1 MSPTLTDLPAELLHM
16 IFSELQYL
24 IRDFRCACYS
34 IRPSTLTCIK
44 LRKVAVD
51 YLQFPHVECDLAH
64 FLRFIRDHPRSAPT
78 VRNLDL
84 YVEHPSGSTIPNAT
98 ADGSILNA
106 DFVEAIQEFC
116 PNVVSLALKDITYT
130 PPVTQE
136 NNAGPRTESLR
147 LQRLALT
154 CARGALGWSLS
165 SLMHVVSLTAP
176 RELVVQIEGDGHFEE
191 AFDPRVV
198 AGLSAIADLAVRIS
212 DSNKKPIASLLHAL
226 SQTLAPDSLKTIEVQ
241 YDSKESLC
249 ALGELLQHIGANVI
263 KLTVIASPPSDLEQR
278 QDWIDPF
285 DGQSRSLP
293 DEVVVNLTTPQRY
306 NLYSDWTLLD
316 IRPCKKLEYL
326 AFPIHVRRRNTVDK
340 PLSHVGVGLLANY
353 APQETLRRVVVNLHG
368 VSRAGT
374 LRKSSRSVLQL
385 QQFDKVLTHARFPHL
400 LEFGLHVGFTPHL
413 RAEENAFTRECK
425 DSARWTL
432 HGLSLR
438 GVLKTQCHS
447 EVE

>member
-64 FLRFIRDHPRSAPT
+64 FLRFIRDHPRPAQT

-84 YVEHPSGSTIPNAT
+84 YVEHPSGSTIPNAM

-136 NNAGPRTESLR
+136 NHAGPRTESLR

-176 RELVVQIEGDGHFEE
+176 KKLVVQIEGDGYSEE
-191 AFDPRVV
+191 VFDPRVV
-198 AGLSAIADLAVRIS
+198 VGLSAVANLAVRIS
-212 DSNKKPIASLLHAL
+212 DSNKKPVASLLHAL

-241 YDSKESLC
+241 YDSKESLR
-249 ALGELLQHIGANVI
+249 ALGELLQHIGANVT
-263 KLTVIASPPSDLEQR
+263 KLTVIASLPSDLEQR

-285 DGQSRSLP
+285 D
-293 DEVVVNLTTPQRY
+293 
-306 NLYSDWTLLD
+306 DWTLLD

-326 AFPIHVRRRNTVDK
+326 ACPIHVRRRNTVDR

-400 LEFGLHVGFTPHL
+400 LEFALHVRFTPYL
-413 RAEENAFTRECK
+413 RAEELNAFTRECK

-438 GVLKTQCHS
+438 GVLKTQFHS
-447 EVE
+447 ELE